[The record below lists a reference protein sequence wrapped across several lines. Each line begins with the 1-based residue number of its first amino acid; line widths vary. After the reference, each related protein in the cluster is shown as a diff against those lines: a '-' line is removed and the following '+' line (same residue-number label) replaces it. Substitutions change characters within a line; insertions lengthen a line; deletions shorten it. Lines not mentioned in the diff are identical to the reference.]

1 MDRASPEHADE
12 KKCKS
17 CNQNSH
23 TMDPMG
29 FNLFREMIGMMTSP
43 TRMVREMA
51 GIMMNPASMFTM
63 GERSFLARPEPGPR
77 SDQAEKIEYPL
88 ITRGPV
94 EHVLAFTTDE
104 LIYLKG
110 LPDNPYFSSHGVL
123 VDFQHNPLPGMFSRL
138 SFPIKGVD
146 VGDANLWPPVQPEPF
161 DEPQLYQAHANKNGY
176 SKQAYFFDGGE
187 SSLVTVGP
195 SLPKIIR
202 LKRGGAQFWVGSNG
216 VIAQG
221 TGRYKGA
228 RGIAAYNGSA
238 NFETWPKKQEEQFE
252 MLSNGFKALVSA
264 YFKLVLEPDIVE
276 SGNPA

>member
-1 MDRASPEHADE
+1 
-12 KKCKS
+12 
-17 CNQNSH
+17 
-23 TMDPMG
+23 MG
-29 FNLFREMIGMMTSP
+29 LDMFSEMIGIMTNP
-43 TRMVREMA
+43 TRMLREMA
-51 GIMMNPASMFTM
+51 GIMMNPVSIFTM
-63 GERSFLARPEPGPR
+63 GERFPAWRPEPATNPG
-77 SDQAEKIEYPL
+77 QTGKIEYPL
-88 ITRGPV
+88 IARGPV

-146 VGDANLWPPVQPEPF
+146 VGDANLWPPIQPEPF
-161 DEPQLYQAHANKNGY
+161 DEPELHEAHANKNGY

-195 SLPKIIR
+195 SLPKIVR

-216 VIAQG
+216 VITQG

-238 NFETWPKKQEEQFE
+238 NFETWPEKQEEQFE

-276 SGNPA
+276 SGNRA